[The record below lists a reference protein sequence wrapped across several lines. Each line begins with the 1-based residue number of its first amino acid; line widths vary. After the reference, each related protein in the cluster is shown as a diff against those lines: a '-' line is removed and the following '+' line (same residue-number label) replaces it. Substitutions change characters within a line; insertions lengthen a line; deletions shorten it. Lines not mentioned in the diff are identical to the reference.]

1 MKTILTTL
9 LVLVAATISWA
20 TPLDKLI
27 LISEEYPPLNY
38 TEDGLR
44 RGIATDLLVE
54 ILAAAGSLKSH
65 KDIASLPWA
74 RAYQLARRHDN
85 ILLFSVSR
93 TRDREPLFHWV
104 GPILQSEIVLI
115 ARKDRQFSL
124 DNLQQLRE
132 NQLKVGVVL
141 ADVGHQLL
149 KEQQIS
155 ARQIYPLSQGIYLA
169 KMLAEK
175 RVDLIAYDALVSR
188 WNLRKLGYDPDDF
201 ETVYNLQKVDYYYAL
216 SLETDLKSVN
226 RLQKELDRLQ
236 QSGRLETIIKG
247 YLH

>member
-115 ARKDRQFSL
+115 ARK
-124 DNLQQLRE
+124 
-132 NQLKVGVVL
+132 
-141 ADVGHQLL
+141 
-149 KEQQIS
+149 
-155 ARQIYPLSQGIYLA
+155 
-169 KMLAEK
+169 
-175 RVDLIAYDALVSR
+175 IASFR
-188 WNLRKLGYDPDDF
+188 WTTCNNCGK
-201 ETVYNLQKVDYYYAL
+201 T
-216 SLETDLKSVN
+216 S
-226 RLQKELDRLQ
+226 
-236 QSGRLETIIKG
+236 
-247 YLH
+247 